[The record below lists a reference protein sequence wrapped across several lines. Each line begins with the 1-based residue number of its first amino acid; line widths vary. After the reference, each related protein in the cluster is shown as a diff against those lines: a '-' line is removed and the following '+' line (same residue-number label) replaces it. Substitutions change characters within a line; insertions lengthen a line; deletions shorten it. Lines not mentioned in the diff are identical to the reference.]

1 MTKLMEIDI
10 DLTPEDIVEY
20 IINADSQE
28 QSSILYKLSK
38 VHYNEVGKF
47 LIQLQSIVDDI
58 KNSYN
63 HDIQNNIKRMVD
75 DLHGY
80 ICEGDLK

>member
-28 QSSILYKLSK
+28 QSVILYKLSK

-47 LIQLQSIVDDI
+47 LIQLQAVVDDI

-80 ICEGDLK
+80 ICEGE

>member
-28 QSSILYKLSK
+28 QSAILYKLSK
-38 VHYNEVGKF
+38 VHYREIGKF
-47 LIQLQSIVDDI
+47 LIQLQAVVDDI
-58 KNSYN
+58 KDSYN

-75 DLHGY
+75 DLHEY
-80 ICEGDLK
+80 ICKGDLK